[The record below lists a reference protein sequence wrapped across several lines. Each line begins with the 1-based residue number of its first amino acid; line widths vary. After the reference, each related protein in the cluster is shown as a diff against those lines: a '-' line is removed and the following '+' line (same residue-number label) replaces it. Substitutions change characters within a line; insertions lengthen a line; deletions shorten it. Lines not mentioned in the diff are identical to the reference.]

1 MNLSRK
7 EAARRQRAKRRRKL
21 IAANML
27 LIVAIGATVIW
38 NLATSDADP
47 GAAVDEIAEGAAPG
61 NANEGIG
68 NGENGGPVTDPGHNH
83 HDDPGSGQN
92 GEMVPGK
99 EQSEDGA
106 VRLAFAG
113 DVYLGGNVGVLLEK
127 NGYDY
132 PYKHVKEILQQADI
146 AAANLETSVTSL
158 ELEKPNL
165 KTYEFRSD
173 PKVLPAFRDAGFDV
187 VSLANNHSMD
197 YGPEGLR
204 DTMRHL
210 RDHSID
216 YVGAGENRAEA
227 FKPVYFDKNGV
238 KVAVLGFSRVIP
250 IPEEWDW
257 KAGEDRI
264 GLADTYN
271 HTYPVQVIE
280 AAKKE
285 ADIVVVLVHW
295 GNELDEEPD
304 SAKQVDLGRR
314 YIDAG
319 ADLVIGSHPHVL
331 QGIEYYKGR
340 WIAYSLGN
348 FIFTKSSN
356 PATYETGLLE
366 AKCEK
371 SGECSLQISPYRVDT
386 PQPVPMDDEKGKVLL
401 ERLNKLSIGA
411 SVDERGNVTPQPSE

>member
-1 MNLSRK
+1 MNLSRT
-7 EAARRQRAKRRRKL
+7 EVARRQRAKRRRKL
-21 IAANML
+21 IAVNML
-27 LIVAIGATVIW
+27 LIAAIGATVIW
-38 NLATSDADP
+38 NLASSDADKR
-47 GAAVDEIAEGAAPG
+47 AAVDEIAQGSAPG
-61 NANEGIG
+61 SPNGGIG
-68 NGENGGPVTDPGHNH
+68 PGENNGPDADPERNDH
-83 HDDPGSGQN
+83 PESGQN
-92 GEMVPGK
+92 DEALPETEPAG
-99 EQSEDGA
+99 DGT
-106 VRLAFAG
+106 VRFAFAG
-113 DVYLGGNVGVLLEK
+113 DIYLGGNVGILLEK

-132 PYKHVKEILQQADI
+132 PYQHVKEILQQADI
-146 AAANLETSVTSL
+146 AAANLETSVTSSD
-158 ELEKPNL
+158 LEKPNL

-173 PKVLPAFRDAGFDV
+173 PKALPEFKNAGFDV

-197 YGPEGLR
+197 FGPEGLR

-210 RDHSID
+210 KDHAIQ

-227 FKPVYFDKNGV
+227 FEPVYFDKNGV

-250 IPEEWDW
+250 IPVEWDW

-304 SAKQVDLGRR
+304 PTKQVDLGRR

-331 QGIEYYKGR
+331 QGFEYYKGR

-371 SGECSLQISPYRVDT
+371 TGECSLQISPYRVDT
-386 PQPVPMDDEKGKVLL
+386 PQPVPMDEEKGKVLL
-401 ERLNKLSIGA
+401 ERLNQLSVGA
-411 SVDERGNVTPQPSE
+411 SVDERGRVTPLPSE